1 MDNNRGEIQ
10 QPRSGAETVET
21 MRPMPRPK
29 RMFERQ
35 QDAYK
40 TEMER
45 IKKYMEKF
53 NKANQLKP

>member
-1 MDNNRGEIQ
+1 MADRGKIQ

-29 RMFERQ
+29 RMVERQ
-35 QDAYK
+35 EDAYK
-40 TEMER
+40 AEMER